1 MEYKLCLIVTLC
13 FTDNS
18 KLNNLRLYIPLESVQ
33 LLKALDFVKI
43 AETPFLQLFT
53 FLAIHSCNVVIVF
66 NLGVANE
73 QLGNEWITRD
83 NTDFVATFCL
93 IIHADKALVAIGRD
107 GLFVKKI
114 KSQKIDLVL

>member
-33 LLKALDFVKI
+33 FLKALDFYKI

-66 NLGVANE
+66 DLGVANE
-73 QLGNEWITRD
+73 QLGNE
-83 NTDFVATFCL
+83 
-93 IIHADKALVAIGRD
+93 
-107 GLFVKKI
+107 
-114 KSQKIDLVL
+114 

>member
-66 NLGVANE
+66 DLGVANE
-73 QLGNEWITRD
+73 QLGNE
-83 NTDFVATFCL
+83 
-93 IIHADKALVAIGRD
+93 
-107 GLFVKKI
+107 
-114 KSQKIDLVL
+114 